1 MYNVAFQ
8 IITQLCIFLFFYVIY
23 TILSLSYTISP
34 IRYCNNS
41 KNYDTLTSIMFFLLL
56 LMSVIYNNNGDY
68 YTYRNWFL
76 YGYGETAKTDEWI
89 EPIYYWIKFV
99 IPPVFILFRF
109 VIWGTGIFIYKKL
122 CEKLGINI
130 LLAYVLFGVFYI
142 FAYSYARVSL
152 GIMITSYA
160 FVLLIKRESNSFFHY
175 IKIIL
180 LFLLASLL
188 HKSCLSLVFILL
200 LSLLLKF
207 NGTTLIL
214 LAILFIPIS
223 SLLNSNLVTIFEYIG
238 LSDIQSERYLKTN
251 DDFIDKT
258 SEIIFYVPILILLI
272 VSIVK
277 LYKNRKV
284 IPIHIQ
290 RVVMGTITILYV
302 ASILTTLSLTA
313 TQIFFIRFSLMAFVL
328 ALICCIYAIQ
338 NLKIS
343 KVLLVILIFWCSLYY
358 CYSILVMVKYGAP
371 QLLERF
377 YL

>member
-1 MYNVAFQ
+1 MREAWNKYP
-8 IITQLCIFLFFYVIY
+8 
-23 TILSLSYTISP
+23 LSLRFIW
-34 IRYCNNS
+34 C
-41 KNYDTLTSIMFFLLL
+41 FL
-56 LMSVIYNNNGDY
+56 
-68 YTYRNWFL
+68 
-76 YGYGETAKTDEWI
+76 
-89 EPIYYWIKFV
+89 
-99 IPPVFILFRF
+99 
-109 VIWGTGIFIYKKL
+109 
-122 CEKLGINI
+122 
-130 LLAYVLFGVFYI
+130 
-142 FAYSYARVSL
+142 L